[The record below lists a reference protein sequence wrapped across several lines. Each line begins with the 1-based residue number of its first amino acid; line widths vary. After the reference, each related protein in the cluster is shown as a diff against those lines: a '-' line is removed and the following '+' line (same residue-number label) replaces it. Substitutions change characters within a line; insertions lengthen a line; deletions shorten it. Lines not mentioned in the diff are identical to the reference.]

1 VQALLKTEPKDSGAF
16 EEAAR
21 MTLAMFRLG
30 GTTTKAQRTAQVRA
44 SIDSGLRE
52 DLAKYPL
59 VVLQR
64 LPRLLKEEIA
74 RRKGVSLK
82 ANQGDKKNQK
92 VVVEQAAWLHDTFV
106 RHGISSA
113 DADEL
118 IAGLEGLDVRTVRR
132 YRTDYGRQRER
143 K

>member
-1 VQALLKTEPKDSGAF
+1 LQVLLESEPKDAGAF

-21 MTLAMFRLG
+21 MTLAIFRLG
-30 GTTTKAQRTAQVRA
+30 GTATKAQRTAQVNA
-44 SIDSGLRE
+44 SLDSGLRE

-64 LPRLLKEEIA
+64 LPKLLKEEIR
-74 RRKGVSLK
+74 RRKSDSPK
-82 ANQGDKKNQK
+82 ARHGDKKDQK
-92 VVVEQAAWLHDTFV
+92 VVQQAAWLHDTFV

-118 IAGLEGLDVRTVRR
+118 IAGLEGMDVRTIQR
-132 YRTDYGRQRER
+132 YRNEYARRR
-143 K
+143 RA